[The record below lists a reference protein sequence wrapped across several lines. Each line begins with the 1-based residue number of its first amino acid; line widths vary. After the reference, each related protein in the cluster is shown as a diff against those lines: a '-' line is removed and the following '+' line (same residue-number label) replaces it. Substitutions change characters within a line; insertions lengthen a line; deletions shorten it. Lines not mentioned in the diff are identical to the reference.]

1 MELTDSDIEM
11 AEARGKAQHARWPH
25 AVKVRFN
32 RHTRRVVISLSNGVE
47 VSFSPK
53 QAQGFETATDADL
66 GEAEISPSGLAVFF
80 PRLNADIYIPG
91 LLQGSLGSELW
102 DEARRQRA

>member
-1 MELTDSDIEM
+1 MELTESDIRE
-11 AEARGKAQHARWPH
+11 AEAGAKRQQAQWPQ

-53 QAQGFETATDADL
+53 QAQGFERASDEDL
-66 GEAEISPSGLAVFF
+66 GEAEISPSGFGVFF
-80 PRLNADIYIPG
+80 PRINADIYIPG

-102 DEARRQRA
+102 AEAGRQRA

>member
-11 AEARGKAQHARWPH
+11 AEARSKAQHARWPH

-102 DEARRQRA
+102 DEARRRSA